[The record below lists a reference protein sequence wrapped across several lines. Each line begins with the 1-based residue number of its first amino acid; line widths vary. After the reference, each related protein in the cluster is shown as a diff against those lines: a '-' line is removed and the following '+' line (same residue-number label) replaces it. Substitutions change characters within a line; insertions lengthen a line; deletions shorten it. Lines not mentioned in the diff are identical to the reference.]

1 MGHNS
6 KRLVRTVALGT
17 GGLCL
22 AGLGHRAAVARI
34 RRRADPDLDALY
46 ALPGDATQ
54 YDLET
59 SDGGSVHVVERGT
72 GRPLVLLHGVGLG
85 AACWAPQ
92 LHLGAD
98 RYRVIAI
105 DVRGHGRS
113 NVGTAG
119 VGHALAA
126 ADLALLLE
134 QLDLEDA
141 VLCGHSMGGVIIGR
155 FCTDYPELVRQRVGG
170 LVFMDSA
177 DKDKY
182 SVAARRVVMSVGA
195 CLVARAEHGHPIK
208 VTGKPDDELVF
219 ARMAFGRKPS
229 GVAVELARQLGHDVS
244 DTYRTHLWVDL
255 QSFDNRFGLAR
266 VDKPSVVLVGG
277 SDSQTPRSMA
287 RRLQSGLRDAQL
299 IVYPGAGHL
308 LMLERPREVMD
319 AIDGLVRRL
328 QG

>member
-1 MGHNS
+1 MEHNS
-6 KRLVRTVALGT
+6 RRGVRAAALCA

-22 AGLGHRAAVARI
+22 AGLGHRTTVARI
-34 RRRADPDLDALY
+34 RRRTNADLDALY
-46 ALPGDATQ
+46 AMPGDGTQ
-54 YDLET
+54 FDLDT
-59 SDGGSVHVVERGT
+59 TDGGSVHVVERGV

-92 LHLGAD
+92 FHLGAD

-113 NVGTAG
+113 IVGSAG
-119 VGHALAA
+119 VGHVQAA

-134 QLDLEDA
+134 QLDLNGA
-141 VLCGHSMGGVIIGR
+141 ILCGHSMGGVVLGR
-155 FCTDYPELVRQRVGG
+155 FCADYPELVRERVAG

-182 SVAARRVVMSVGA
+182 PDIARQAVMSVGA
-195 CLVARAEHGHPIK
+195 RLIARAERGHPIK
-208 VTGKPDDELVF
+208 VTGKPGDELVF

-229 GVAVELARQLGHDVS
+229 GAAVEVARQLGHDAS
-244 DTYRTHLWVDL
+244 DAYRTHVWVDL
-255 QSFDNRFGLAR
+255 QSFDNRDALAR
-266 VDKPSVVLVGG
+266 VNKPSVVLVGG
-277 SDSQTPRSMA
+277 FDSQTPKSMA
-287 RRLQSGLRDAQL
+287 QRLQRGLRDAQM
-299 IVYPGAGHL
+299 IVFPGAGHL

-328 QG
+328 AG